1 MVFYEEVMKYY
12 LLLYISL
19 KSGMF
24 YFTCSHKQK
33 NTNIIDIREHA
44 SVVLE
49 KQTKAL
55 SILSCYALPAS

>member
-1 MVFYEEVMKYY
+1 MHGILWKSYEVLPTTVYQ
-12 LLLYISL
+12 L

-33 NTNIIDIREHA
+33 NTNITDIREHA

-49 KQTKAL
+49 KQN
-55 SILSCYALPAS
+55 